1 MKLALL
7 SAAAVAATLLA
18 GVSYAQSGS
27 SSDPNASPQPSTQ
40 APSQD
45 TSSAPSAPAQGTN
58 ASANTNV
65 TVITNGPIPDTPEN
79 RARFTPLSATG
90 RATTPRG
97 N

>member
-7 SAAAVAATLLA
+7 SAASVAAALLA
-18 GVSYAQSGS
+18 GASYAQSS
-27 SSDPNASPQPSTQ
+27 PSDPNASQQSSTQ
-40 APSQD
+40 APSGD
-45 TSSAPSAPAQGTN
+45 TSAPSAPAQGTN

-65 TVITNGPIPDTPEN
+65 VVVTNGPIPDTPEN

-90 RATTPRG
+90 RATKPSG